1 MKNLSIIL
9 IVGAMAVTGAC
20 SGASNPLCEPVNNW
34 HAPAHRCAAPQAA
47 VEEEVEEE
55 PEEVVPLEASEPMVK
70 VSDDKIEILQKV
82 QFETGSDEI
91 RSVSFSLL
99 DEVASTLND
108 NPDITKVSV
117 EGHTDTV
124 GSASLNRRLSKGRAK
139 SVMRY
144 LVGQGVDAA
153 RLEAQGYGPDQ
164 PIADNESDSG
174 REQNRRVEFKILSRE

>member
-9 IVGAMAVTGAC
+9 IVGAMGFTGAC
-20 SGASNPLCEPVNNW
+20 SGASNPLCAPVNNW

-47 VEEEVEEE
+47 AEEAEEE
-55 PEEVVPLEASEPMVK
+55 PEEVVPLEASEPLVK
-70 VSDDKIEILQKV
+70 VSDDRIEILQKV

-91 RSVSFSLL
+91 RSVSFGLL
-99 DEVASTLND
+99 DEVASTLNN

-144 LVGQGVDAA
+144 LIGQGVDAG

-174 REQNRRVEFKILSRE
+174 REQNRRVEFKILSHD